1 MEVESRRALG
11 SRYELVARLG
21 TGAMGE
27 VWRAR
32 DRVAGLD
39 VAAKLLRSELTN
51 DPEIVTRFV
60 RERSILLGLR
70 HPGIVRVRDL
80 VVEGDDL
87 AIVMDLVEG
96 GDLRGRLR
104 EAGTLQPRLA
114 VAIVCAVLDALAV
127 AHAAGCLHR
136 DVKPDN
142 VLVDGTAATFGPRDV
157 RLSDFSIARLAQE
170 STVMATGLLG
180 TPAYMPP
187 ELFVHGTFSAASD
200 VYAAG
205 ILLYELLAGRTPFAG
220 PGTAHTV
227 GNRHVSAEPPRIPV
241 PDELW
246 QLLSTMLAKDPS
258 VRLTAA
264 GTAEVLRA
272 LDPEV
277 LAVPALPV
285 QPEPEAWETVTA
297 APATPLHV
305 RETPAGVDVGETYVR
320 GDELGPGPVAE
331 AGQVQALAPMTG
343 DLEADVTRVGRES
356 EPQQRPV
363 LEREVEAPLE
373 KRRRRWLVV
382 TTVLVT
388 VVALGLA
395 AWGLTSVL
403 GGGSDDPSTS
413 DPTAQPQTVVGQAT
427 TLDDALPTGLTVSRT
442 ATYDA
447 EQRVVDLTIRY
458 AAQAAPLRGPFLE
471 VLPPAAEGQQCPLAA
486 WEGSVGTANLPGV
499 TGIAVPCGFSV
510 DPGAAIEA
518 QDSVEVRAQVSVE
531 LGDDPEALQTWLTSA
546 SETTASAVTAQKSGA
561 AYPVQRLCDVSVDVP
576 TEVRVGSGSLRVQL
590 LPVWCGASRP
600 DPVNVLFDSTAVG
613 KPAQV
618 LDQVSG
624 GLDGIRLS
632 DGCGGALA
640 IVNRLRVGVLRA
652 ADSCTVDAR
661 VGNFT
666 DLSSD
671 TFRIAPAGG

>member
-1 MEVESRRALG
+1 MAVESRRALG
-11 SRYELVARLG
+11 SRYELVARIG

-32 DRVAGLD
+32 DRVAELD
-39 VAAKLLRSELTN
+39 VAAKLLRSELTS

-104 EAGTLQPRLA
+104 EAGTLEPRLA
-114 VAIVCAVLDALAV
+114 VAVVCAVLDALAV

-142 VLVDGTAATFGPRDV
+142 VLVDGTGAFGPRDV

-246 QLLSTMLAKDPS
+246 QILSAMLAKDPS
-258 VRLTAA
+258 VRLPASR
-264 GTAEVLRA
+264 TAEVLRA
-272 LDPEV
+272 LDPAV
-277 LAVPALPV
+277 LAGPALPV

-297 APATPLHV
+297 PPATPLHV

-331 AGQVQALAPMTG
+331 AGRVQALAPMTDVEV
-343 DLEADVTRVGRES
+343 DLTRVGRET
-356 EPQQRPV
+356 ERQQRPR

-373 KRRRRWLVV
+373 KRRRRW
-382 TTVLVT
+382 VLVT
-388 VVALGLA
+388 TALVAVAALGLG
-395 AWGLTSVL
+395 AWGVTSVL
-403 GGGSDDPSTS
+403 GGGSDDDPSSPDASTQ
-413 DPTAQPQTVVGQAT
+413 AQPVGAGQAT

-447 EQRVVDLTIRY
+447 EQGVVDLTIRY

-471 VLPPAAEGQQCPLAA
+471 VLPPAAEGEQCPLAA
-486 WEGSVGTANLPGV
+486 WEGSVGTANLPAV

-510 DPGAAIEA
+510 DPGGAIDA
-518 QDSVEVRAQVSVE
+518 QSSVEVHAQVPVE
-531 LGDDPEALQTWLTSA
+531 LGTDPEALQTWLTAA
-546 SETTASAVTAQKSGA
+546 SESTASAISAQKSGA

-576 TEVRVGSGSLRVQL
+576 TEVRVGSGALRVQL
-590 LPVWCGASRP
+590 LPIWCGAARP

-613 KPAQV
+613 RPAQV

-624 GLDGIRLS
+624 GLDGVRLS